1 MSAITLEQAQS
12 HLASWMQA
20 DEAVSQGQEYSIGGR
35 SLKRVDS
42 KTITDKIKFW
52 SNQCERLQGGRKG
65 GLRVMRIM
73 PLDI

>member
-20 DEAVSQGQEYSIGGR
+20 DEAVSQGQKYSIGGR
-35 SLKRVDS
+35 QLDRVDAS
-42 KTITDKIKFW
+42 QITEKIKFW
-52 SNQCERLQGGRKG
+52 TKQCERLQGGRNG
-65 GLRVMRIM
+65 GLRVQRIM